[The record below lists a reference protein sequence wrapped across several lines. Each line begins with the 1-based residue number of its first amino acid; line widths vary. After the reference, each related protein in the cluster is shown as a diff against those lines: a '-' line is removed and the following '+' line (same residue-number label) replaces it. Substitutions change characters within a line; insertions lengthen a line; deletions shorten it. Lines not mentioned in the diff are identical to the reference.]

1 MINKKNAPICKSSR
15 HKPLLLLFL
24 LIVLAKPSDAAL
36 VNDTIILGGKRLLIE
51 RELSYDTLGE
61 KNQEEEAPSKK
72 TTVKRRKFDDWRI
85 GFEVSPSLTVQQFTS
100 NAEGLMTLSEAG
112 IGTTNPG
119 SAMGLSLTVERKIKT
134 GNGAIWLSLAP
145 GIDYFNAPSPHFD
158 VNQLS
163 DSLYGFHYYGD
174 GRLGQVTRFRYP
186 IGAEFDTLEVQL
198 TRQDLRTSWL
208 SLPIGVLFERSVNK
222 KMAFRF
228 GGGLNFRLRIDEERP
243 GILLLPKTGIDYLQL
258 PETSNLWAYRMLTF
272 TPWLQGSLRYALDR
286 NWGLNMGLRVAFPL
300 NETADNVWFERQS
313 VALGVA
319 LGLSY
324 SLGK

>member
-1 MINKKNAPICKSSR
+1 MINKKNFPNSKSSR
-15 HKPLLLLFL
+15 LWSLLLSFL
-24 LIVLAKPSDAAL
+24 LIALAQPSAAAL

-61 KNQEEEAPSKK
+61 KNQEEEAPRKK

-100 NAEGLMTLSEAG
+100 NAEGLMTLPEAG
-112 IGTTNPG
+112 IGASNLG
-119 SAMGLSLTVERKIKT
+119 SAMGLALTVERKIKT
-134 GNGAIWLSLAP
+134 RGGDFWLSFAP

-163 DSLYGFHYYGD
+163 DSLYGFHAFGD
-174 GRLGQVTRFRYP
+174 GRLGQITRFRYP

-198 TRQDLRTSWL
+198 SRQDLRTSWL
-208 SLPIGVLFERSVNK
+208 SLPIGVLFERPINK
-222 KMAFRF
+222 QIAFRF

-243 GILLLPKTGIDYLQL
+243 SVLLLPTSGIEYVELA
-258 PETSNLWAYRMLTF
+258 ETSTAWAYQMFTF
-272 TPWLQGSLRYALDR
+272 TPWLQGSLRYAFDR
-286 NWGLNMGLRVAFPL
+286 NWGLNMGLRVAFPV
-300 NETADNVWFERQS
+300 NETDNNQWFDRRS
-313 VALGVA
+313 AAFGVA